1 MGEALGPASRS
12 WQTAPCLSRATSL
25 PEGLDGLDL
34 GRAGQYWRCPRLPKC
49 FRRIACTMGRTSLP
63 LREQHLVLLALGEF
77 TSRQDASRFL
87 CIAPTASRDEV
98 NRAAK
103 TLRAD
108 LDRFFGDLFACPVL
122 RRHLQNEV
130 EDQWLEEEG
139 CSALTIAWRKIGRLV
154 LRGEVVEPTLWYT
167 TASIELA
174 AFDLLDMAHHVRAH
188 IKVSFRIA

>member
-1 MGEALGPASRS
+1 
-12 WQTAPCLSRATSL
+12 
-25 PEGLDGLDL
+25 
-34 GRAGQYWRCPRLPKC
+34 
-49 FRRIACTMGRTSLP
+49 MGRSSLP
-63 LREQHLVLLALGEF
+63 LREENLVLLALGEF
-77 TSRQDASRFL
+77 ASRQDAARFL

-130 EDQWLEEEG
+130 DDQWLEEEG

-174 AFDLLDMAHHVRAH
+174 AFDLLDMALHVRAH

>member
-1 MGEALGPASRS
+1 MSA
-12 WQTAPCLSRATSL
+12 TSRA
-25 PEGLDGLDL
+25 
-34 GRAGQYWRCPRLPKC
+34 GRPRL
-49 FRRIACTMGRTSLP
+49 
-63 LREQHLVLLALGEF
+63 
-77 TSRQDASRFL
+77 ASAR
-87 CIAPTASRDEV
+87 P
-98 NRAAK
+98 
-103 TLRAD
+103 D

-130 EDQWLEEEG
+130 DDQWLEEEG

-174 AFDLLDMAHHVRAH
+174 AFDLLDMALHVRAH

>member
-1 MGEALGPASRS
+1 M
-12 WQTAPCLSRATSL
+12 
-25 PEGLDGLDL
+25 
-34 GRAGQYWRCPRLPKC
+34 
-49 FRRIACTMGRTSLP
+49 P

-130 EDQWLEEEG
+130 DDQWLEEEG